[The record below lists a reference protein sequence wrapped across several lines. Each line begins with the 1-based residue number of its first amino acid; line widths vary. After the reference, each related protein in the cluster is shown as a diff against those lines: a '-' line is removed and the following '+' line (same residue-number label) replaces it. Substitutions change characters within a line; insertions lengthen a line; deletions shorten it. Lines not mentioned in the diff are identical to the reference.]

1 MGLRFR
7 NSFQLFP
14 GVRLNVSGSGVSA
27 SFGIPGAIVNVG
39 SGGIR
44 SSVGIPDSGLSY
56 RHQHWTPGES
66 EESHREH
73 ELRLDPR
80 PSPVPSYTPAYA
92 YQQMFQM
99 REINSAS
106 VEDLTSHSLV
116 ELRDLIAQARSQK
129 QEVEEDL
136 KEARGVHER
145 DTVDLD
151 RRQRSLFRIFYKRR
165 IAELLDSVPETE
177 AEIARLEEW
186 KTSTHIALSFETSDS
201 AKRAYGSLVRAFE
214 ALRSSNKIWD
224 ITFDRAAHRVIER
237 TSASRTLERRPVS
250 IDFAASD
257 LIQFDG
263 RAMRFGNINGE
274 DILIFPGIVLM
285 PRADGAFAL
294 IDLREVRLDFEFQ
307 NFIENEQVPADSKV
321 VGETWAKVNKDGSRD
336 LRFRDNYRI
345 PVVLYG
351 KMLFTSSGGV
361 QEENQFSNAEAAAD
375 FARSFEAY
383 KAALSV

>member
-7 NSFQLFP
+7 QSFQLFP
-14 GVRLNVSGSGVSA
+14 GVRLNISGSGVSA
-27 SFGIPGAIVNVG
+27 SFGIPGGTVNVG
-39 SGGIR
+39 PGGIR
-44 SSVGIPDSGLSY
+44 SSVGIPGSGLSY
-56 RHQHWTPGES
+56 RHQHWTPSKS
-66 EESHREH
+66 EKSRPGHGMQS
-73 ELRLDPR
+73 DPGP
-80 PSPVPSYTPAYA
+80 PSIPRYTPAYA

-106 VEDLTSHSLV
+106 IENLTSHSLI

-129 QEVEEDL
+129 QEVAEDL

-145 DTVDLD
+145 DTADLD
-151 RRQRSLFRIFYKRR
+151 RRQRSLFRMFYKRR
-165 IAELLDSVPETE
+165 IAELLESVPETE

-294 IDLREVRLDFEFQ
+294 IDLREVQLGFEFL
-307 NFIENEQVPADSKV
+307 NFIETEHVPADSKV
-321 VGETWAKVNKDGSRD
+321 VGETWSKVNKDGSPD
-336 LRFRDNYRI
+336 LRFRENYRI
-345 PVVLYG
+345 PIVAYG

-361 QEENQFSNAEAAAD
+361 QEEYQFSNAEAAAD
-375 FARSFEAY
+375 FARSFDAY
-383 KAALSV
+383 KAALSA